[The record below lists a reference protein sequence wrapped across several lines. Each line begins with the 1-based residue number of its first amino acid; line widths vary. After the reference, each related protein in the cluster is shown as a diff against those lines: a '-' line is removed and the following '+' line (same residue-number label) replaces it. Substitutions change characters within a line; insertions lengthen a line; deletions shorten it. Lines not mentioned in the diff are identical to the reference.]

1 MRRAVRAQEKPR
13 IAAGCGT
20 EQRLPIAL
28 DPSRTRE
35 VTRRLLDLL
44 AAIPPERVAAV
55 EAALAAA
62 GISSWRVGRVEAA
75 ASPGVSLA

>member
-1 MRRAVRAQEKPR
+1 
-13 IAAGCGT
+13 
-20 EQRLPIAL
+20 
-28 DPSRTRE
+28 
-35 VTRRLLDLL
+35 
-44 AAIPPERVAAV
+44 V